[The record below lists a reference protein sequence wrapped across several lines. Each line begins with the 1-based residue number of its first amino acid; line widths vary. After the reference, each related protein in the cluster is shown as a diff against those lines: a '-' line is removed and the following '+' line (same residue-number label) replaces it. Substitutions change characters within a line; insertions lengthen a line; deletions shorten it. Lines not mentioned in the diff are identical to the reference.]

1 MKEKMTAILNEKM
14 NDWTAPVLPQDIPHG
29 DMPGDKVNIG
39 EGHIQKAGTIFP
51 ILLGMLKETVEKTG
65 NPKVVVAV
73 HGGSGVGKSEVAS
86 LLTYYLNDIG
96 IGAYTMSGDN
106 YPRRIP
112 LYNDA
117 ERLREYRVGGL
128 RGLLTNHEYS
138 DDIAEQ
144 LIQLEE
150 EEKEADPAMVETY
163 PWLSTF
169 QREGRSALT
178 AYLGTM
184 KEQDFDEVT
193 NIIRQ
198 FKAGEKEIFL
208 KRMGRTETALWY
220 DAVDFSNIQVLII
233 EWTHGNNR
241 LIQGVDIPIL
251 LNSTPQETREYRRL
265 RGRDG
270 KTDSAFTTMVLEIE
284 QKLLDSQADRAK
296 LIIAK
301 DGSILTY
308 HEYRQL
314 MVNQA

>member
-1 MKEKMTAILNEKM
+1 MKEKLLEVIDQTVSS
-14 NDWTAPVLPQDIPHG
+14 WTAPKLPEEIPHG

-51 ILLGMLKETVEKTG
+51 LLLTMIKETVEKTG

-86 LLTYYLNDIG
+86 LLTYYLNEAG

-117 ERLREYRVGGL
+117 ERVREFRVGGL
-128 RGLLTNHEYS
+128 RGLLTNHEYN
-138 DDIAEQ
+138 DDIAEA

-150 EEKEADPAMVETY
+150 EEKDSDPALVTEY
-163 PWLSTF
+163 PWLATY

-193 NIIRQ
+193 NIIRS
-198 FKAGEKEIFL
+198 FKAGDPQIFL

-220 DAVDFSNIQVLII
+220 DCVDFSNISVLVI

-270 KTDSAFTTMVLEIE
+270 KTDSPFTTMVLEIE
-284 QKLLDSQADRAK
+284 QKLLESQADRAK

-308 HEYRQL
+308 QEYRQL